1 MCISKLGQTIYGVLA
16 LTIVALTLA
25 SMFTPGWRKINAE
38 VKEGEDR
45 SKIINQTI
53 SLGIFPFSCGWEL
66 GKSELHLNKSET
78 DANCQKWWE
87 NQPTYEKFVLV
98 FMILA
103 LLCSIA
109 AFIWN
114 ALTFCCCIGKGGI
127 FRPLPS
133 LASASAFLLLFALV
147 IYYFNNDKDI
157 EVLKA
162 WDNIKTIEDNDI
174 SYSFFLA
181 LGAFVLCLVNCLVG
195 SVVMSAAEK
204 CC

>member
-1 MCISKLGQTIYGVLA
+1 MCVSKIGQTIYGVLA
-16 LTIVALTLA
+16 LFIVALTLA
-25 SMFTPGWRKINAE
+25 SMFTPGWRKIKAE
-38 VKEGEDR
+38 VKQGEDHT
-45 SKIINQTI
+45 KIINQTI

-66 GKSELHLNKSET
+66 GKSELHLNKSAT
-78 DANCQKWWE
+78 DATCEKWWE
-87 NQPTYEKFVLV
+87 NQPTYEKFVLI

-103 LLCSIA
+103 LLCAIA

-114 ALTFCCCIGKGGI
+114 ALTFCCCIGKGI

-133 LASASAFLLLFALV
+133 LASASALLLLIV
-147 IYYFNNDKDI
+147 LIVYYFNNDKDI

-162 WDNIKTIEDNDI
+162 WDNIKTIDDNDI

-181 LGAFVLCLVNCLVG
+181 LGAFFLSLVNCFVG
-195 SVVMSAAEK
+195 SFVMSAAEK

>member
-1 MCISKLGQTIYGVLA
+1 MCVSKLGQTIYGTLA
-16 LTIVALTLA
+16 FIIVALVIA
-25 SMFTPGWRKINAE
+25 SMFTPGWRKIQAE

-53 SLGIFPFSCGWEL
+53 SLGIFPFSCGWEI
-66 GKSELHLNKSET
+66 GKSELNLNSTAT
-78 DANCQKWWE
+78 DDTCKKWWE
-87 NQPTYEKFVLV
+87 NQPTYEKFVLF

-109 AFIWN
+109 AFVWN
-114 ALTFCCCIGKGGI
+114 VLTFCCCIGKGV

-133 LASASAFLLLFALV
+133 LASASAFLLLIALV
-147 IYYFNNDKDI
+147 IYYFNNEKDI
-157 EVLKA
+157 EVMKA

-174 SYSFFLA
+174 GYSFFLA
-181 LGAFVLCLVNCLVG
+181 LGAFLLSLINCLVG
-195 SVVMSAAEK
+195 SLIVSAAEK